1 MKPFRTGVIA
11 GKFYPPHHGHQ
22 FLINTALA
30 QCDEL
35 YVLACFNP
43 SQTIPIARRVEWLRE
58 MCPAARVLSVLD
70 VPADEDS
77 PGWAAY
83 TKQILGFA
91 PEVVFSSEAYGD
103 AYARCLGATHV
114 NVDPDRC
121 QVPCSAT
128 MIRNDPLTHLAFLA
142 PCVRAWF
149 VRRVCLV
156 GAESTGKTTLAAA
169 LAACYQT
176 VWMPEYGREY
186 CDVKLANGTLE
197 HWDSA
202 EFEHIAR
209 EHARREDLLAREAN
223 RVLIVDTDAFA
234 TAIWHRR
241 YMRNVRCLAV
251 ERLAAQRQA
260 LYTLYL
266 LCDTDIPWVQ
276 DGTRDGEH
284 VRQAMQDTFIAEL
297 NATGRPW
304 LQLTGAHDKRLDEAV
319 AAIDAY
325 LEARPVSTDRAVS
338 PAGSLA
344 AAERTGHEQEPR
356 GRREANA
363 TSPA

>member
-1 MKPFRTGVIA
+1 MKRFRTGVIA
-11 GKFYPPHHGHQ
+11 GKFYPPHRGHQ
-22 FLINTALA
+22 FLIDSAST

-70 VPADEDS
+70 VPADDDS
-77 PGWAAY
+77 SGWASY
-83 TKQILGFA
+83 TRQILGFA
-91 PEVVFSSEAYGD
+91 PEAVFSSETYGD
-103 AYARCLGATHV
+103 AYARCLGATHIS
-114 NVDPDRC
+114 VDLHRR

-128 MIRNDPLTHLAFLA
+128 MIRNDPLAHLAFLA

-169 LAACYQT
+169 LATHYQT

-186 CDVKLANGTLE
+186 CDVKLTNGTLE
-197 HWDSA
+197 HWDSP

-209 EHARREDLLAREAN
+209 EHAHREDILAREAN

-241 YMRNVRCLAV
+241 YMQNVRCSAV
-251 ERLAAQRQA
+251 ERLAAERQG
-260 LYTLYL
+260 LYALYL

-276 DGTRDGEH
+276 DGTRDGKH
-284 VRQAMQDTFIAEL
+284 VRQTMQDTFIDEL

-304 LQLTGAHDKRLDEAV
+304 LQLTGAHDKRLCEAV
-319 AAIDAY
+319 AAIDAC
-325 LEARPVSTDRAVS
+325 LKAGQVSGVVCGTK
-338 PAGSLA
+338 
-344 AAERTGHEQEPR
+344 
-356 GRREANA
+356 
-363 TSPA
+363 

>member
-1 MKPFRTGVIA
+1 MKRFRTGVLA
-11 GKFYPPHHGHQ
+11 GKFYPPHRGHQ
-22 FLINTALA
+22 FLIESALG

-43 SQTIPIARRVEWLRE
+43 SQSIPIASRVEWLRE
-58 MCPAARVLSVLD
+58 MCPAARILSVLD
-70 VPADEDS
+70 VPADDDS
-77 PGWAAY
+77 SGWAAY
-83 TKQILGFA
+83 TKQMLGFA
-91 PEVVFSSEAYGD
+91 PDAVFSSEAYGD

-114 NVDPDRC
+114 SVDPQRR

-128 MIRNDPLTHLAFLA
+128 MIRNDPLAHLDYLA
-142 PCVRAWF
+142 PCVRAWY

-169 LAACYQT
+169 LASHYQT

-186 CDVKLANGTLE
+186 CDIKLAKGTIE
-197 HWDSA
+197 QWTSD

-209 EHARREDLLAREAN
+209 EHARREDALAREAN

-241 YMRNVRCLAV
+241 YMQDARCRAV
-251 ERLAAQRQA
+251 ERLAAQRQQ
-260 LYTLYL
+260 LYSLYL

-284 VRQAMQDTFIAEL
+284 VRQTMQETFIAEL
-297 NATGRPW
+297 NATGRRW
-304 LQLTGAHDKRLDEAV
+304 LRLAGPHEERLRQAT
-319 AAIDAY
+319 AAIDETLCIA
-325 LEARPVSTDRAVS
+325 PRAEQAS
-338 PAGSLA
+338 EIAG
-344 AAERTGHEQEPR
+344 P
-356 GRREANA
+356 
-363 TSPA
+363 